1 MYNIKY
7 VRSDGKELEM
17 NIDTGYTITTMDG
30 VTGHST
36 TVSTAQGYEQLGE
49 TVLGM
54 ATSGKQI
61 GIYGYILD
69 QQTEK
74 KKALLRMFLPN
85 TYGKLVWENKYFID
99 VYVVNAPTISQTR
112 HSSFSMSLFAPNPMW
127 QDEAQSF
134 YQLGGITGG
143 FTFPVNYAT
152 PHSFGTTTAQ
162 TQFNAKND
170 GDMAAAFS
178 LKIVAGSGGLSNFGL
193 QNVHTLK
200 SINFTGTLNAN
211 EWLDVYRDAGQL
223 YVRKNGAAD
232 AFDMLDD
239 DSTLFELDAGDNV
252 LLFTADSG
260 ASGATVFVTFN
271 AAFSG
276 VLADGV

>member
-1 MYNIKY
+1 
-7 VRSDGKELEM
+7 
-17 NIDTGYTITTMDG
+17 
-30 VTGHST
+30 
-36 TVSTAQGYEQLGE
+36 
-49 TVLGM
+49 
-54 ATSGKQI
+54 
-61 GIYGYILD
+61 
-69 QQTEK
+69 
-74 KKALLRMFLPN
+74 
-85 TYGKLVWENKYFID
+85 
-99 VYVVNAPTISQTR
+99 
-112 HSSFSMSLFAPNPMW
+112 
-127 QDEAQSF
+127 
-134 YQLGGITGG
+134 
-143 FTFPVNYAT
+143 
-152 PHSFGTTTAQ
+152 
-162 TQFNAKND
+162 
-170 GDMAAAFS
+170 MAAAFS

-200 SINFTGTLNAN
+200 SINFTGMLNAN